1 MSLVDVATGFYCS
14 PNQKQLMDHNDDTT
28 PEEDTEE
35 THEGHE
41 GHEEEADGSEE

>member
-14 PNQKQLMDHNDDTT
+14 PNQKQLMDLNDDTT

-41 GHEEEADGSEE
+41 EEVDESEE